1 MRIDKTLIR
10 VKGLNVKIGQN
21 LILENINFTISSG
34 DIVTLVGPNGAG
46 KSTFVKSLIGA
57 IPEATGTVKIKPN
70 LKIGYVPQKMNI
82 NPSLPI
88 SVNRF
93 LNLPNKMNPG
103 KLQNA
108 LTKAGISK
116 LGNHQLSNLSSGE
129 IQRVLLAYAL
139 KDEPELLILDE
150 ASQGLDHLGA
160 IDFYRQIEEL
170 RNKSGCAVL
179 MVSHELHVVMAA
191 SDRVICLNIHICCE
205 GAPEEV
211 ARSKEYYDL
220 FGKESL
226 GTMAIYRHQHDHNH
240 NYNQVNRE

>member
-1 MRIDKTLIR
+1 MRIDTALIR
-10 VKGLNVKIGQN
+10 VKELNVKIGHN
-21 LILENINFTISSG
+21 LILENIDFSIASG
-34 DIVTLVGPNGAG
+34 EIVTLVGPNGAG
-46 KSTFVKSLIGA
+46 KSTFVRSLIGA
-57 IPEATGTVKIKPN
+57 IPEATGIVKIKSN
-70 LKIGYVPQKMNI
+70 LKIGYVPQKMKV
-82 NPSLPI
+82 NPSLPM

-93 LNLPNKMNPG
+93 LNLPKKINSE

-116 LGNHQLSNLSSGE
+116 LGNYQLSNLSSGE

-160 IDFYRQIEEL
+160 IAFYQQIEEL
-170 RNKSGCAVL
+170 RKNTGCAVL

-191 SDRVICLNIHICCE
+191 SDRVICLNSHICCE

-211 ARSKEYYDL
+211 ARSKEYYNL

-240 NYNQVNRE
+240 NQVNRE